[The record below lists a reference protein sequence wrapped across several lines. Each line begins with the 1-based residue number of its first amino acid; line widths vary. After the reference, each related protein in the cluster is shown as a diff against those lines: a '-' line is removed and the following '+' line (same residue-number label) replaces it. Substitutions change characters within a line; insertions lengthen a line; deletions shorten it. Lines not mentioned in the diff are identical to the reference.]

1 MRARSSQ
8 SNTRVMT
15 TTELNTPLALPSAGE
30 MLDPLGPLTLLP
42 GPGNT
47 PGIWTGHGFNAIWL
61 PTPRSTGQNRFLQLN
76 LTDETIM
83 FTRISGG
90 ILNRGLA
97 MPDIQMHGV
106 TYTQQSNAAGD
117 PDRGL

>member
-15 TTELNTPLALPSAGE
+15 TTELNTSMALPSAGE
-30 MLDPLGPLTLLP
+30 MLDALGPLALLP
-42 GPGNT
+42 DPGKT

-61 PTPRSTGQNRFLQLN
+61 PSPRSTGQNRFLQLN

-97 MPDIQMHGV
+97 MPDIQMHGRHV
-106 TYTQQSNAAGD
+106 HATEQ
-117 PDRGL
+117 RGR